1 MTTEQF
7 IQRQRE
13 KLARLKS
20 GEAVAI
26 AAQDTHVQMVERI
39 FETGKQAD
47 GKKKKY
53 NSKDP
58 IYVNPKN
65 APKSFKPKG
74 KSGDT
79 IFSNGDEHKTGYFDS
94 YKDYRAAM
102 GRETKHVNLNLFGI
116 LQSDFSKGVVK
127 LDDLKYVS
135 TVTQESNKGTV
146 EKFGEYFKLNKD
158 ERKNFKEVLEY
169 ETLEILK

>member
-1 MTTEQF
+1 MTTEQY
-7 IQRQRE
+7 IQ
-13 KLARLKS
+13 KLRDKRARLES

-26 AAQDTHVQMVERI
+26 AAQDTHVKMVERI
-39 FETGKQAD
+39 FENGKQAD
-47 GKKKKY
+47 GKKAKY

-65 APKSFKPKG
+65 SPKKFKPKG
-74 KSGDT
+74 KNGDT
-79 IFSNGDEHKTGYFDS
+79 LFSNGDEHKTGYFDS
-94 YKDYRAAM
+94 YKDYRQAM

-116 LQSDFSKGVVK
+116 LQSDFSKGVIK

-135 TVTQESNKGTV
+135 TVTQESNKGKV
-146 EKFGEYFKLNKD
+146 EKFAEYFKLNKE